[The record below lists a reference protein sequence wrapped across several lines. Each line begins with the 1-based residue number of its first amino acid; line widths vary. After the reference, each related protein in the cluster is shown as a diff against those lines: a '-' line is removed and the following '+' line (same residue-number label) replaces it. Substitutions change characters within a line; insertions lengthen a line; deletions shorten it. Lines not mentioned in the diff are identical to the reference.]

1 VLLVGFQVFD
11 YVLLLAQFGIEK
23 LRIRF
28 EFIGEAFLWLI
39 QEFGFV
45 GNSLQESVIDFSLNV
60 IVVILSFII
69 TIIIE
74 HLFHIS
80 IHFSFLLIQVHD
92 NVIILLFLFSVNG
105 LDLLA
110 LLSKLSQFLD
120 LWSQMSLNIFQFL
133 FDLSYCFGDL
143 LKSLILLVIKNFFL
157 V

>member
-1 VLLVGFQVFD
+1 VGFQVFD
-11 YVLLLAQFGIEK
+11 YVLLLAQFGIEE

-28 EFIGEAFLWLI
+28 ELIGEALLWLI

-69 TIIIE
+69 TIVIE
-74 HLFHIS
+74 HLFHIC

-92 NVIILLFLFSVNG
+92 NVVILLFLFSVNG

-110 LLSKLSQFLD
+110 LLSKLSKLLD

-143 LKSLILLVIKNFFL
+143 L
-157 V
+157 

>member
-1 VLLVGFQVFD
+1 MLLVGFQVFD
-11 YVLLLAQFGIEK
+11 YVLLLAQFGIEE

-28 EFIGEAFLWLI
+28 ELIGEALLWLI

-69 TIIIE
+69 TIVIE
-74 HLFHIS
+74 HLFHIC

-92 NVIILLFLFSVNG
+92 NVVILLFLFSVNG

-110 LLSKLSQFLD
+110 LLSKLSKLLD

-143 LKSLILLVIKNFFL
+143 L
-157 V
+157 

>member
-11 YVLLLAQFGIEK
+11 YVLLLAQFGIKE

-28 EFIGEAFLWLI
+28 ELIGEALLWLI

-45 GNSLQESVIDFSLNV
+45 GNSLQESVVDFSLNV

-69 TIIIE
+69 TIVIE
-74 HLFHIS
+74 HLFHIC

-92 NVIILLFLFSVNG
+92 NVVILLFLFSVNG

-110 LLSKLSQFLD
+110 LLSKLSKLLD

-143 LKSLILLVIKNFFL
+143 L
-157 V
+157 

>member
-1 VLLVGFQVFD
+1 MLLVGFQVFD
-11 YVLLLAQFGIEK
+11 YVLLLAQFGIEE

-28 EFIGEAFLWLI
+28 ELIGEALLWLI

-69 TIIIE
+69 TIVIE
-74 HLFHIS
+74 HLFHIC

-92 NVIILLFLFSVNG
+92 NVVILLFLFSVNG

-110 LLSKLSQFLD
+110 LLSKLSKLLD

-143 LKSLILLVIKNFFL
+143 LKSLIKM
-157 V
+157 

>member
-11 YVLLLAQFGIEK
+11 YVLLLAQFGIKE

-28 EFIGEAFLWLI
+28 ELIGEALLWLI

-69 TIIIE
+69 TIVIE
-74 HLFHIS
+74 HLFHIC

-92 NVIILLFLFSVNG
+92 NVVILLFLFSVNG

-110 LLSKLSQFLD
+110 LLSKLSKLLD

-143 LKSLILLVIKNFFL
+143 L
-157 V
+157 

>member
-11 YVLLLAQFGIEK
+11 YVLLLAQFGIEE

-28 EFIGEAFLWLI
+28 ELIGEALLWLI

-45 GNSLQESVIDFSLNV
+45 GDSLQESVIDFSLNV

-69 TIIIE
+69 TIVIE
-74 HLFHIS
+74 HLFNIS

-92 NVIILLFLFSVNG
+92 NVVILLFLFSVNG
-105 LDLLA
+105 LNLLA
-110 LLSKLSQFLD
+110 LLSKLSQLLD

-143 LKSLILLVIKNFFL
+143 L
-157 V
+157 

>member
-11 YVLLLAQFGIEK
+11 YVLLLAQFGIEE

-28 EFIGEAFLWLI
+28 ELIGEALLWLI

-69 TIIIE
+69 TIVIE
-74 HLFHIS
+74 HLFHIC

-92 NVIILLFLFSVNG
+92 NVVILLFLFSVNG

-110 LLSKLSQFLD
+110 LLSKLSKLLD

-143 LKSLILLVIKNFFL
+143 L
-157 V
+157 

>member
-11 YVLLLAQFGIEK
+11 YVLLLAQFGIKE

-28 EFIGEAFLWLI
+28 ELIGEALLWLI

-69 TIIIE
+69 TIVIE
-74 HLFHIS
+74 HLFHIC

-92 NVIILLFLFSVNG
+92 NVVILLFLFSVNG
-105 LDLLA
+105 LNLLA
-110 LLSKLSQFLD
+110 LLSKLSQLLD

-143 LKSLILLVIKNFFL
+143 L
-157 V
+157 